1 MDTKICTKCGE
12 EKPATTEYF
21 YRRTRSADELCA
33 CCKRCR
39 ADDQRDYVAKNKA
52 AVIER
57 RRSWYSK
64 NKKRVA
70 LASSKWK
77 KANPEKARASVA
89 KWNKRNP
96 QWAKQYYAKNAEAF
110 KARGDHWRNENRE
123 EYRRLQREWAQRNK
137 AKRLDYVNKRYHT
150 DPAYRIFKAARDRL
164 SRVLN
169 KYSNGDRVTSTKQIG
184 ASAEELR
191 RHIEGRFR
199 SGMTWE
205 NYGRYSF
212 GQRTWHA
219 HHLIPLCG
227 KVSGERVFNPF
238 DPEEVSVAANKY
250 NLTPE
255 WAEENIVIS
264 DTVPHWDDIPKELQD
279 ICTPRIR
286 DLLKKVKKTA

>member
-12 EKPATTEYF
+12 EKPATAEYF
-21 YRRTRSADELCA
+21 FVKSMGRPGLRAVCKSCEAD
-33 CCKRCR
+33 R
-39 ADDQRDYVAKNKA
+39 QREYVTQNKA
-52 AVIER
+52 EVSAR
-57 RRSWYSK
+57 LQSWYSK
-64 NKKRVA
+64 NKQSVLER
-70 LASSKWK
+70 SRRWK
-77 KANPEKARASVA
+77 AANPEKARSSSS
-89 KWNKRNP
+89 KWCKNNP
-96 QWAKQYYAKNAEAF
+96 QYRRQYYNANRDVF
-110 KARGDHWRNENRE
+110 KARGARWRNENRE

-191 RHIEGRFR
+191 QHIEGRFR

>member
-21 YRRTRSADELCA
+21 FVKSMGRPGLRAACKSCEAD
-33 CCKRCR
+33 R
-39 ADDQRDYVAKNKA
+39 QREYVSQNKA
-52 AVIER
+52 EVSAR
-57 RRSWYSK
+57 LQSWYSK
-64 NKKRVA
+64 NKQSVLER
-70 LASSKWK
+70 SRRWK
-77 KANPEKARASVA
+77 AANPEKARSSSS
-89 KWNKRNP
+89 KWCKNNP
-96 QWAKQYYAKNAEAF
+96 QYRRQYYNANRDVF
-110 KARGDHWRNENRE
+110 KARGARWRNENRE